1 MSQTTDV
8 VPVHILLVED
18 DPGDVVLTKAALK
31 NGRVYNT
38 LAVVE
43 DGERALKF
51 LRREA
56 PYSDAARPDLILLD
70 LNMPRMDG
78 RETLEHIK
86 ADPALRAIPVIVLTT
101 SDDDQDIEQSY
112 NLQAA
117 SFVSKPV
124 DLVQFTKV
132 VQSIKDFWLCAVRY
146 PKAT

>member
-18 DPGDVVLTKAALK
+18 DPGDIVLTKEALK
-31 NGRVYNT
+31 NGRIYNA
-38 LAVVE
+38 LDVVE

-56 PYSDAARPDLILLD
+56 PYSDATRPDLILLD

-86 ADPALRAIPVIVLTT
+86 ADPALRAIPVVVLTT

-112 NLQAA
+112 DLQAA
-117 SFVSKPV
+117 S
-124 DLVQFTKV
+124 
-132 VQSIKDFWLCAVRY
+132 RGG
-146 PKAT
+146 